1 MKDLRITIP
10 VITPQSSGQ
19 QAPDGILFPNFS
31 RQDIDNK
38 PQALTGILKLVQQIY
53 IEILTETQP
62 NGVGSGLA
70 SKLRDINI
78 ENVAVAARAGVSDLL
93 VRMLRYQDG
102 YNLPPDERIFDLQ
115 IRNIDVDQSSNT
127 FTLSL
132 LLTSDAG
139 ESVAITPPL
148 T

>member
-1 MKDLRITIP
+1 MKDLRIAIP
-10 VITPQSSGQ
+10 VLNAQSSGQ
-19 QAPDGILFPNFS
+19 QAPDGILFPNFARLDS
-31 RQDIDNK
+31 DSK

-53 IEILTETQP
+53 IEILTETQS

-70 SKLRDINI
+70 SKLRDANI
-78 ENVAVAARAGVSDLL
+78 DNVAVIARSGVSDLL

-102 YNLPPDERIFDLQ
+102 RKLPPDERIFDLQ
-115 IRNIDVDQSSNT
+115 IRSIDVNSSNNT

-139 ESVAITPPL
+139 ESVVIKPPL
-148 T
+148 A